1 MDKESLKTPEEYT
14 EIIKEAQKNRAL
26 AEAQRDSSSTEK
38 VQINSQNISEREKI
52 IPSKNFKEKSEE
64 YNNESSKSS
73 SEDSL
78 AADQIINPQGD
89 LVRRGIFFIIFA
101 VILFITYM
109 TVGKQYLLNNVF
121 SLALSP
127 SSSNIVVLYNLWFYG
142 SMVVGILGLIFIII
156 GSSRK

>member
-1 MDKESLKTPEEYT
+1 MDKDSLKTPEEYT

-26 AEAQRDSSSTEK
+26 AEAQRESSSTEK
-38 VQINSQNISEREKI
+38 VQSNSQNISEREKT

-64 YNNESSKSS
+64 DNNESLKSS
-73 SEDSL
+73 SEDST
-78 AADQIINPQGD
+78 AADRTINPQGD

-101 VILFITYM
+101 VILFMTYM
-109 TVGKQYLLNNVF
+109 TVGKDYLVRNVV

-127 SSSNIVVLYNLWFYG
+127 SSSNIVAIYHLWFYG
-142 SMVVGILGLIFIII
+142 SIVVGILGLIFIVI